1 VKWIRS
7 ALCAILRRIAPELD
21 PRDSRGYS
29 DVDMAAIR
37 SLLEVR
43 AMREED

>member
-1 VKWIRS
+1 MSLRRL
-7 ALCAILRRIAPELD
+7 LCAILRRIAPELD
-21 PRDSRGYS
+21 PRDTRGYS
-29 DVDMAAIR
+29 DADMAAIR